1 MLALIGIA
9 LRRPY
14 TFTVAA
20 LLVLLGTLAAPRMSV
35 DIFPSIDISIIRGSR
50 RLQLRS
56 ENIPPKTA
64 SWCSAAIIPLQYGAS
79 SHGTGSRCS

>member
-20 LLVLLGTLAAPRMSV
+20 LLVLLTGTLAAPRMSV
-35 DIFPSIDISIIRGSR
+35 DIFPSINISII
-50 RLQLRS
+50 
-56 ENIPPKTA
+56 A
-64 SWCSAAIIPLQYGAS
+64 VA
-79 SHGTGSRCS
+79 